1 MNLDNNRLNIIY
13 ERVKTPR
20 RKNVVKVVI
29 NRGNK
34 ILLLRTSD
42 KLWELPGGH
51 VDDGEDELK
60 ALEREVKEETKLTVE
75 LDRVTQLSQTKSS
88 GKQISWY
95 RYHDLDDKKVKI
107 SDEHIDHKWI
117 SVKKLDNYKLSSSTN
132 KLAILSSF
140 YENIK

>member
-13 ERVKTPR
+13 ERVNSPG

-34 ILLLRTSD
+34 ILLLRAED

-51 VDDGEDELK
+51 VEDGEDELK
-60 ALEREVKEETKLTVE
+60 ALKREVKEETRLTLE
-75 LDRVTQLSQTKSS
+75 LDRLTQLSQTKSS
-88 GKQISWY
+88 GKQILWY
-95 RYHDLDDKKVKI
+95 RYHDIGDKKVKI
-107 SDEHIDHKWI
+107 SDEHIDHKWV
-117 SVKKLDNYKLSSSTN
+117 SVKKLDSYKLSSSTN